1 MVRSVIRWS
10 LFALCLLVIGPM
22 CWWLVSGLRMEDV
35 RTVASPGTHQGTGG
49 MVAGLTWG
57 LLAVA
62 VAGAAACVVAR
73 ITSVRWG
80 LFCGGVALAW
90 AARSSDGL
98 DALMRAGGEGVLTR
112 LSIEAAVL
120 GSGLLVMLAVLLPR
134 GDAPPLRAAMS
145 DRVTLTA
152 IGMGFA
158 AALIAGVVAA
168 FVVAQS
174 MMRGQ
179 TLAAAVVA
187 GLAAGAVTAVVSPRP
202 EPIAL
207 LLGLVALAVASPII
221 AGATSLPAGRLTML
235 ANGATIFAGARVLPL
250 DMLAGGLM
258 GIPLGL
264 AWGSSMVKT
273 VPHGHAHHAP
283 A

>member
-1 MVRSVIRWS
+1 MVRTVIRWT
-10 LFALCLLVIGPM
+10 LFALCLLVVGPM
-22 CWWLVSGLRMEDV
+22 CWWLVSGLRLGDV
-35 RTVASPGTHQGTGG
+35 RTVATPGVHQGTGG
-49 MVAGLTWG
+49 MAVGLLMG
-57 LLAVA
+57 LLAVGI
-62 VAGAAACVVAR
+62 AGIASCLIAR

-90 AARSSDGL
+90 AARSSDSL
-98 DALMRAGGEGVLTR
+98 DALMRAGGEGVLMR

-120 GSGLLVMLAVLLPR
+120 GAGLLAVLAVLLPR
-134 GDAPPLRAAMS
+134 GESPPLRTALS

-152 IGMGFA
+152 LGTGFA
-158 AALIAGVVAA
+158 AALVAGFVAA
-168 FVVAQS
+168 YVVAQS
-174 MMRGQ
+174 MLRGQ

-187 GLAAGAVTAVVSPRP
+187 GLAAGAVSAVVSPRP
-202 EPIAL
+202 EPLAL
-207 LLGLVALAVASPII
+207 LLGLVVLAVASPII
-221 AGATSLPAGRLTML
+221 AGATSLPTGRLTML
-235 ANGATIFAGARVLPL
+235 ANGATIFAGARVLPM
-250 DMLAGGLM
+250 DVLAGGLM